1 MNRSYLV
8 DRDERIAFDEAVDA
22 VTDEYSDVLTCPVHR
37 AVAALQLRGHRDR
50 GARAGSRIVFIL
62 DDLLLRP
69 IISVANV
76 IHSMAIEELYD
87 VQGIQDEIKENR
99 LLFEIGDRDVEEY
112 ERRQDE
118 LRTQLDVAREAR
130 ATLSGKVE
138 VKR

>member
-1 MNRSYLV
+1 MFV
-8 DRDERIAFDEAVDA
+8 
-22 VTDEYSDVLTCPVHR
+22 
-37 AVAALQLRGHRDR
+37 
-50 GARAGSRIVFIL
+50 L

-87 VQGIQDEIKENR
+87 IQGIQDELKENR
-99 LLFEIGDRDVEEY
+99 LLFEIGDRSTEEY
-112 ERRQDE
+112 EQRRDE

-130 ATLSGKVE
+130 ETLSSKVE

>member
-1 MNRSYLV
+1 MFV
-8 DRDERIAFDEAVDA
+8 
-22 VTDEYSDVLTCPVHR
+22 
-37 AVAALQLRGHRDR
+37 
-50 GARAGSRIVFIL
+50 L

-87 VQGIQDEIKENR
+87 IQGIQDEIKENR
-99 LLFEIGDRDVEEY
+99 LLFEIGDRSVEEY

-118 LRTQLDVAREAR
+118 LRTQLDAAREAR
-130 ATLSGKVE
+130 ETLSSKVE

>member
-1 MNRSYLV
+1 M
-8 DRDERIAFDEAVDA
+8 
-22 VTDEYSDVLTCPVHR
+22 
-37 AVAALQLRGHRDR
+37 
-50 GARAGSRIVFIL
+50 FIL

-69 IISVANV
+69 IVSVANV

-130 ATLSGKVE
+130 ETLSSKVE

>member
-1 MNRSYLV
+1 M
-8 DRDERIAFDEAVDA
+8 
-22 VTDEYSDVLTCPVHR
+22 
-37 AVAALQLRGHRDR
+37 
-50 GARAGSRIVFIL
+50 FIL

-112 ERRQDE
+112 ERRQEE